1 MKGKKKSEQ
10 FWRDATPE
18 HIATIVRTGKPMKAR
33 FRDNEGDAWI
43 SGELHGWTIGNGN
56 WYFKSF
62 DNNTSDKYFY
72 RCQVYDPPEWFANKP
87 EPGEGWRL
95 LEKFP
100 PEDLLPTDEAKW
112 PCDGQWHVHKEGSG
126 KQFYDVWY
134 RRRIG
139 TNNPEILDS
148 STASNT
154 SEISNSCESS
164 PVVKEELKTEH
175 GFQVGDIVR
184 RKQDHTIFAGWV
196 GKITGVEG
204 DGIIVKYLRHT
215 WSNKS
220 KAKNYE
226 LVESKSEHFCFEAE
240 TEPAPTV
247 NQSLTFEPRFREGD
261 RVIVCAPK
269 QKPFHCENIWS
280 DEMDVYDGKDGF
292 VVQVDSNNPQRCF
305 YGLDISKKFRF
316 LEQFLEPF
324 DTPIEIQPQQP
335 AKTLQRVLY
344 LAGPM
349 RGIAF
354 YNFPMF
360 DRVAAALR
368 DAGYEV
374 INPADEDR
382 KEDNFD
388 PTLEPQFANPA
399 YCVVQP
405 GMDFGKIIRRCFEAV
420 MRCDEIVLLP
430 GWENSVGA
438 IAELFIAVWSGKRI
452 RLVYFEENDQIKF
465 VSVPPLDL
473 ATAIKR
479 IQLARNE
486 PKQSE
491 KSDDE
496 DVLDI
501 AARITRGDRQA
512 VYGPPEQDFK
522 KTADMWTGLFQYML
536 NGEAKFEPRHVA
548 MALICMKMSREFHQR
563 KKDNWVDIAGYA
575 RCGSLCE

>member
-1 MKGKKKSEQ
+1 MEANSKFNVGDRVRVIMPESSIRNAVGQVIECRSYDGRTYEYQ
-10 FWRDATPE
+10 FGSTCGCKQGWFTANELE
-18 HIATIVRTGKPMKAR
+18 H
-33 FRDNEGDAWI
+33 
-43 SGELHGWTIGNGN
+43 
-56 WYFKSF
+56 
-62 DNNTSDKYFY
+62 
-72 RCQVYDPPEWFANKP
+72 
-87 EPGEGWRL
+87 
-95 LEKFP
+95 
-100 PEDLLPTDEAKW
+100 LPNA
-112 PCDGQWHVHKEGSG
+112 
-126 KQFYDVWY
+126 
-134 RRRIG
+134 G
-139 TNNPEILDS
+139 TNNPEIPDS
-148 STASNT
+148 SPAANT
-154 SEISNSCESS
+154 LEISNSCESA
-164 PVVKEELKTEH
+164 PV
-175 GFQVGDIVR
+175 
-184 RKQDHTIFAGWV
+184 
-196 GKITGVEG
+196 
-204 DGIIVKYLRHT
+204 
-215 WSNKS
+215 
-220 KAKNYE
+220 
-226 LVESKSEHFCFEAE
+226 EAE
-240 TEPAPTV
+240 V
-247 NQSLTFEPRFREGD
+247 LT
-261 RVIVCAPK
+261 
-269 QKPFHCENIWS
+269 Q
-280 DEMDVYDGKDGF
+280 
-292 VVQVDSNNPQRCF
+292 
-305 YGLDISKKFRF
+305 
-316 LEQFLEPF
+316 
-324 DTPIEIQPQQP
+324 

-368 DAGYEV
+368 DVGYEV

-382 KEDNFD
+382 REDNFD
-388 PTLEPQFANPA
+388 PTLEPKFANPA

-405 GMDFGKIIRRCFEAV
+405 GMDFSKIIRRCFEAV

-452 RLVYFEENDQIKF
+452 RLVYFEENDYIKF

-486 PKQSE
+486 PKE
-491 KSDDE
+491 SDDE

-512 VYGPPEQDFK
+512 VYGPPEQDFR

-536 NGEAKFEPRHVA
+536 AEEAKFEPRHVA

>member
-1 MKGKKKSEQ
+1 ME
-10 FWRDATPE
+10 A
-18 HIATIVRTGKPMKAR
+18 VAR
-33 FRDNEGDAWI
+33 FKVGDRVKVTAPRFDFMHLLGMVVEVA
-43 SGELHGWTIGNGN
+43 SDGRHCVYN
-56 WYFKSF
+56 FKSF
-62 DNNTSDKYFY
+62 CGNKT
-72 RCQVYDPPEWFANKP
+72 CWF
-87 EPGEGWRL
+87 PGEE
-95 LEKFP
+95 LE
-100 PEDLLPTDEAKW
+100 LLPND
-112 PCDGQWHVHKEGSG
+112 S
-126 KQFYDVWY
+126 
-134 RRRIG
+134 

-148 STASNT
+148 SPSIIHFAFLDELQGLLNEQSEWSQRTFGSDSERGPIGPLKHLKKEVEEAIEAHGSTEYNVELADCFLLLLDATRRSGLSFGDLVRLSLEKMEVNKSRVWPCSTKTDEPTEHVRDGEAASNT
-154 SEISNSCESS
+154 SEISNSCESA
-164 PVVKEELKTEH
+164 PV
-175 GFQVGDIVR
+175 
-184 RKQDHTIFAGWV
+184 
-196 GKITGVEG
+196 
-204 DGIIVKYLRHT
+204 
-215 WSNKS
+215 
-220 KAKNYE
+220 
-226 LVESKSEHFCFEAE
+226 EAE
-240 TEPAPTV
+240 V
-247 NQSLTFEPRFREGD
+247 LT
-261 RVIVCAPK
+261 
-269 QKPFHCENIWS
+269 Q
-280 DEMDVYDGKDGF
+280 
-292 VVQVDSNNPQRCF
+292 
-305 YGLDISKKFRF
+305 
-316 LEQFLEPF
+316 
-324 DTPIEIQPQQP
+324 

-368 DAGYEV
+368 DVGYEV

-388 PTLEPQFANPA
+388 PTLEPKFANPA

-452 RLVYFEENDQIKF
+452 QLVYPEENDQMQFI
-465 VSVPPLDL
+465 STPAIDL
-473 ATAIKR
+473 ATAISR
-479 IQLARNE
+479 IQIARDE
-486 PKQSE
+486 TKQSKE
-491 KSDDE
+491 ADDE
-496 DVLDI
+496 DILDI